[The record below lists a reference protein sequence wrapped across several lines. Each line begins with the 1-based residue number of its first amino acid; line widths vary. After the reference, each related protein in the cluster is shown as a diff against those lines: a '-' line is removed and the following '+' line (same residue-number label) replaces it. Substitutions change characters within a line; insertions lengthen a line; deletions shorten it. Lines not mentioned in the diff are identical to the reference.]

1 MSDDLRPWRVTT
13 SRQIVRDRWINL
25 RADTCLTAAGSEISP
40 YYVLSPAD
48 WTHVLAVD
56 DAHCAVMVRQ
66 YRHGSG
72 RLSLELPGG
81 IIDATD
87 ATPGTAAV
95 RELREETGYVCGP
108 VVPAGTFS
116 PNPATHAN
124 TVHIFIARNARP
136 LLGRHPAIESAH
148 PSPLSAS
155 GGFFGSR
162 PFSRANALLAGLG
175 AAPVDWR
182 LPAR

>member
-87 ATPGTAAV
+87 ATPGAAAV

-136 LLGRHPAIESAH
+136 LHEPEREPGESMRNELVPLDELERRIFDGRIDSALQIAAIV
-148 PSPLSAS
+148 L
-155 GGFFGSR
+155 
-162 PFSRANALLAGLG
+162 ALAVLK
-175 AAPVDWR
+175 R
-182 LPAR
+182 